1 MDDQFIAGSIKA
13 ILEKYADPIIESI
26 GKKAKDEW
34 EKFKVDF
41 DFAFI
46 KYLKNTYQKYSKI
59 KTILYKTEPQFIYD
73 FFEVPYLKKGSDEV
87 IKAESVNNIT
97 DISNFIIIQGIGGI
111 GKSTLMKHFF
121 IDELSN
127 KDLIPVYIELKD
139 VNDLNDEYSLSDLFY
154 EKLNNLGS
162 SLSKEYFTY
171 ALRSGCFLFLVD
183 GYDEILSEKRNGFF
197 KKFDAFCDSYSQN
210 YFIVSSRPYS
220 EFIELQRF
228 TVLST
233 CPFEKKQALSLINKL
248 NYDIDIKKRF
258 MIALD
263 QELYEK
269 HESFASNPL
278 LLSIMLLT
286 FDNYAEIP
294 SKLHLFYAN
303 AFETLFEKH
312 DATKAGFRRELR
324 SGLSFDEFKK
334 VFSYFCVI
342 TYVQGKIEFSRDE
355 LIDTFRK
362 ISIKD
367 ISIDIES
374 YIYDLINSLCVLY
387 RDGIY
392 YRFTH
397 RSFQE
402 YFTAFFL
409 KELSDSNMTKMGV
422 NIIKKDMH
430 RVSHDSVF
438 YMLKDMTEERF
449 ETNII
454 LPLLIEFEKDL
465 SEEKYDFYFKKIIKG
480 ICFRRVRNSDLE
492 LVMTLKPDDIA
503 HVIVRLMN
511 PYKQHGSKSQKLIE
525 AEKSLLNYLESGVE
539 NLGKEKHVE
548 INCEMILKDPILFQ
562 LVKSTWIG
570 EDILYYSTLKAS
582 IEIKQQSIAVELTN
596 LLQ

>member
-73 FFEVPYLKKGSDEV
+73 FFEVPYLKKGSNEV

-97 DISNFIIIQGIGGI
+97 EISNFIIIQGIGGI

-171 ALRSGCFLFLVD
+171 ALKSGCFLFLVD

-210 YFIVSSRPYS
+210 FYIVSSRPYS

-233 CPFEKKQALSLINKL
+233 CPFRKEQALSLINRL
-248 NYDIDIKKRF
+248 NYDADIKYRF
-258 MIALD
+258 MEALD
-263 QELYEK
+263 KELYER
-269 HESFASNPL
+269 HRSFASNPL

-324 SGLSFDEFKK
+324 SGLSFDAFKK

-342 TYVQGKIEFSRDE
+342 SYAQGKIEFSRDE
-355 LIDTFRK
+355 LVDTFKK
-362 ISIKD
+362 ISIKGV
-367 ISIDIES
+367 SFDIES
-374 YIYDLINSLCVLY
+374 YIYDLVNSLCVLY
-387 RDGIY
+387 REGIY

-409 KELSDSNMTKMGV
+409 KELSDDNMKHMGV
-422 NIIKKDMH
+422 NIIKKDLH
-430 RVSHDSVF
+430 RASNDSVF
-438 YMLKDMTEERF
+438 YMLKDMAEDRF
-449 ETNII
+449 ETNIM
-454 LPLLIEFEKDL
+454 LPLINEFEKDIT
-465 SEEKYDFYFKKIIKG
+465 EDKYVFYFVKMVDG
-480 ICFRRVRNSDLE
+480 ICFEAFESCE
-492 LVMTLKPDDIA
+492 LKLFVTLNTGGIGYYIY
-503 HVIVRLMN
+503 HLMR
-511 PYKQHGSKSQKLIE
+511 PYRQRGLRTETEKE
-525 AEKSLLNYLESGVE
+525 AEKRLLNYLKSRI
-539 NLGKEKHVE
+539 KEKEDVNRIRIKSE
-548 INCEMILKDPILFQ
+548 IILKDPVLFQ
-562 LVKSTWIG
+562 LVKNTWIG
-570 EDILYYSTLKAS
+570 DNILYCTTLKAS
-582 IEIKQQSIAVELTN
+582 IESKQHSIAIELTN